1 MLLDIYNFGGLNNCW
16 MLVAMANLIFH
27 KKLFSK
33 VVPSDQIDNFNNLT
47 YAGIFHFRF
56 WQFEEW
62 VEVVV
67 DDYLPIKN
75 GRPLFGKSSDPNEF
89 WSALMEKAYAKL
101 FGNYQAINF
110 GNSIDSL
117 EDFTGGLAQ
126 RFYLSAL
133 GDNSFEVLMKAYN
146 QNSLITCSTDGKS
159 GEVLII

>member
-1 MLLDIYNFGGLNNCW
+1 M
-16 MLVAMANLIFH
+16 
-27 KKLFSK
+27 
-33 VVPSDQIDNFNNLT
+33 
-47 YAGIFHFRF
+47 
-56 WQFEEW
+56 
-62 VEVVV
+62 VV

-75 GRPLFGKSSDPNEF
+75 GRPLFAKSSDPNEF

-133 GDNSFEVLMKAYN
+133 GDESFQVLIKAYN
-146 QNSLITCSTDGKS
+146 QNLIFYSRLEHQPSSACGMNLPRRRFNFD
-159 GEVLII
+159 I